1 MKPDKVAQRKNKPRK
16 PKVVKTISE
25 QTVDSSPRS
34 DTSSECKDYDCD
46 IVENDVKTLDIC
58 DIAESCVLEE
68 MINNVRMEDIEV
80 IETEG
85 SPLSYQILPSNNLT
99 IYEEFKICE
108 MEATKDLVYKSLVD
122 TLKAALPNFGYC
134 TYKLLISL
142 VTGKKIELTTEKML
156 KFFNRMRLVPT
167 EVVSMSHYI
176 YESNVF
182 REVVYFD
189 LINGG
194 SICNALDSIELFKNI
209 PSDLKFEIFQSS
221 FGVVEM
227 CVRYNI

>member
-1 MKPDKVAQRKNKPRK
+1 
-16 PKVVKTISE
+16 
-25 QTVDSSPRS
+25 
-34 DTSSECKDYDCD
+34 
-46 IVENDVKTLDIC
+46 
-58 DIAESCVLEE
+58 
-68 MINNVRMEDIEV
+68 
-80 IETEG
+80 
-85 SPLSYQILPSNNLT
+85 
-99 IYEEFKICE
+99 

-156 KFFNRMRLVPT
+156 KFFNRMR
-167 EVVSMSHYI
+167 
-176 YESNVF
+176 
-182 REVVYFD
+182 EVVYFD

-221 FGVVEM
+221 FGASFGVVEM
-227 CVRYNI
+227 CVRSYMKANSDKGIFIEQRKACGVPSYLIDLIRNQFLLAGVNENDVPAVKGFGHHIMFPSPWAQSREDEEFFSNTLDTLGNIVKDDVKLGTIYTLLVLATPGDEVSER